1 MKTTKK
7 PDHQPTTRVQPKRKL
22 ATRFRSKLAKFH
34 TRVCEFQDDTPS
46 STVVRWL
53 VVLLLIHIVAIGGV
67 WIHGTYFKDK
77 TETVNM
83 AAALPAPPAVPQE
96 PAPAAVA
103 APVAEP
109 TAQTAPDTITQ
120 PSQVVAAQKPA
131 PQAQPAAS
139 QQPAPAIKAPVPGPA
154 RHKVV
159 TGDSWNTVAAANN
172 VSVADLK
179 AVNPRVTKLVSGS
192 VLVIP
197 ARPGEVTAPVKPAQQ
212 AASAELTHTI
222 AKGETLS
229 SIGRK
234 YKIDWRKIMK
244 HNKMT
249 DKDVKRIRPG
259 QKILIPAK

>member
-22 ATRFRSKLAKFH
+22 ATRFRSKIAKFR

-67 WIHGTYFKDK
+67 WIHGTYFKNK

-83 AAALPAPPAVPQE
+83 AAALPAPPTVPQE
-96 PAPAAVA
+96 SAPADITAPIVEPVVA
-103 APVAEP
+103 
-109 TAQTAPDTITQ
+109 TTPDTITK
-120 PSQVVAAQKPA
+120 PSQVVPAQKPA
-131 PQAQPAAS
+131 PQKQPVVTH
-139 QQPAPAIKAPVPGPA
+139 QPVRVNKAPVPGPA

-159 TGDSWNTVAAANN
+159 TGDSWNTIAASNN

-179 AVNPRVTKLVSGS
+179 AVNPRVNKLVSGS

-197 ARPGEVTAPVKPAQQ
+197 ARPGEAPAPVKPVQQ
-212 AASAELTHTI
+212 APAELTHTV